1 MRTLVP
7 EAGIP
12 STDKQTQ
19 PTEYC
24 GMQLHN
30 PAEIPA
36 ARQQR
41 PHVSISEYQYSQ
53 ILTLQIK
60 GLTQKQHP
68 TSPRYIAIEPL
79 PWIFGDNLPYYNET
93 RVFYD

>member
-1 MRTLVP
+1 MRTLLP

-19 PTEYC
+19 PTGYC

-36 ARQQR
+36 PRQQR
-41 PHVSISEYQYSQ
+41 PQVSISEYQYSQ
-53 ILTLQIK
+53 LLTLQIK
-60 GLTQKQHP
+60 GSSQKQHP
-68 TSPRYIAIEPL
+68 TPPRYIAIGPL
-79 PWIFGDNLPYYNET
+79 PWIFLDNIPYYNET